1 MPGLFLSEHLSV
13 VLGWDVT
20 KDTLTTGTLGLPFGS
35 LFCYNY
41 RVNQTNQMRSAV
53 AIVVGG
59 FAFGWVC
66 GYVNQNYFVA
76 PNQGSLPVLTAPSV
90 K

>member
-1 MPGLFLSEHLSV
+1 MP
-13 VLGWDVT
+13 
-20 KDTLTTGTLGLPFGS
+20 
-35 LFCYNY
+35 YNY

-59 FAFGWVC
+59 FVFGWVC

-76 PNQGSLPVLTAPSV
+76 PNQGSLPVLTAPAV
-90 K
+90 KGVK

>member
-1 MPGLFLSEHLSV
+1 
-13 VLGWDVT
+13 
-20 KDTLTTGTLGLPFGS
+20 
-35 LFCYNY
+35 
-41 RVNQTNQMRSAV
+41 MRSAV